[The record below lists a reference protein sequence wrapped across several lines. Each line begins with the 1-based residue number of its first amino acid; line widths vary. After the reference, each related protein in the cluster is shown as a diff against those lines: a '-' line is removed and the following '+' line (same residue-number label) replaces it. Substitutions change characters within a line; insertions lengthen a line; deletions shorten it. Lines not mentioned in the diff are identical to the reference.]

1 MLLKKSVST
10 WLVSG
15 VLCQSY
21 KFKIHEE
28 IIKNNELVL
37 WNFLKKPQA
46 NSERYHSKMSSLRQ
60 EGIFNTTVLFFIL
73 VLFLIVWQI
82 IFQAIN
88 LQKNARDLSNL
99 MCRLRILFPTNTYFS
114 EWIKWMNH
122 HLIDLSFGTGGIV
135 SSNSQQFFNVEY
147 RWKKKITWVAY

>member
-28 IIKNNELVL
+28 IIKNIESVL
-37 WNFLKKPQA
+37 RNFLKKPQA
-46 NSERYHSKMSSLRQ
+46 NSKRSSLRQ
-60 EGIFNTTVLFFIL
+60 EGIFNTTVLFLIL

-88 LQKNARDLSNL
+88 LQKNPRHLSNL
-99 MCRLRILFPTNTYFS
+99 MCRLRITFPTNTYFS
-114 EWIKWMNH
+114 E
-122 HLIDLSFGTGGIV
+122 
-135 SSNSQQFFNVEY
+135 
-147 RWKKKITWVAY
+147 